1 MWTSSALWAGL
12 TLRTWYGRRCALWTL
27 WPRLALWPSF
37 TLDTLRTLC
46 ASRAG
51 RTLWACRS
59 GSDLDNTGRASYTYL
74 DNVYT
79 VGYGN
84 LDNVSHG
91 LRLS

>member
-27 WPRLALWPSF
+27 WACF
-37 TLDTLRTLC
+37 TLRTLRTRSTC
-46 ASRAG
+46 RTLRTG